1 VFVRKNGETHYL
13 WRTIDHEGE
22 VLEAFV
28 AKRRDRKAA
37 LKFLKRT
44 MKRFGAPK
52 VIVTDRLRSYRAGH
66 CQTNS
71 QCLRERP
78 GSQTSGRELAP
89 FGQSGSAVMFKNIT
103 AVQMALLVEKVMDRG
118 MDGGEFLEGAG
129 VPELGHRF
137 FSPSERLVRILCPI
151 VKPTAAFLAGCVAND
166 PHRRMV

>member
-1 VFVRKNGETHYL
+1 MFVRKNGETHYL
-13 WRTIDHEGE
+13 WRTVDHEGE

-37 LKFLKRT
+37 LKCLKRT

-78 GSQTSGRELAP
+78 GSQTLGRELAP

-118 MDGGEFLEGAG
+118 MDGGEFLEGADA
-129 VPELGHRF
+129 PE
-137 FSPSERLVRILCPI
+137 P
-151 VKPTAAFLAGCVAND
+151 
-166 PHRRMV
+166 

>member
-13 WRTIDHEGE
+13 WRTVDHEGE

-118 MDGGEFLEGAG
+118 MDGGEFLEGADA
-129 VPELGHRF
+129 PE
-137 FSPSERLVRILCPI
+137 P
-151 VKPTAAFLAGCVAND
+151 
-166 PHRRMV
+166 

>member
-118 MDGGEFLEGAG
+118 MDGGEFLEGADA
-129 VPELGHRF
+129 PE
-137 FSPSERLVRILCPI
+137 P
-151 VKPTAAFLAGCVAND
+151 
-166 PHRRMV
+166 